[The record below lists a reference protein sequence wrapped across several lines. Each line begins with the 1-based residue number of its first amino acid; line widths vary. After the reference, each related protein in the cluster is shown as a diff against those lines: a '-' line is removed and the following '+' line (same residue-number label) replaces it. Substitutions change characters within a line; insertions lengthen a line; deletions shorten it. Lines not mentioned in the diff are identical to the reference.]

1 MICNQGNSIKR
12 MTRHQTLTAIVE
24 QSLTPLKPLLEG
36 DSISE
41 IMANADG
48 TVWIEESS
56 GCWTTDITLS
66 DGERRAA
73 AQAIAR
79 SVDQEVSEDRPLC
92 DARLPDG
99 SRVAISF
106 PPVSVGGIALTIR
119 KFRRKAVPLPD
130 EWALTLLR
138 ALRERKTILVSGATS
153 SGKTTLLN
161 SLAVNCLEDRLV
173 IIEDTAELQIPE
185 SANCVR
191 LEAKREMPGAPE
203 VTIRHLVRHAM
214 RNRPD
219 RIIVGEFRG
228 AEAYDALKAMNTGHG
243 GTMSTIHAESP
254 LGALQ
259 QFAAY
264 AMEANTG
271 IPYDSICQRIVKAIQ
286 LVVQMGRQDGRR
298 VVTEIARPRWN
309 GTGFSVEPVEI
320 ARATG
325 G

>member
-1 MICNQGNSIKR
+1 MNRQN
-12 MTRHQTLTAIVE
+12 TLTAIVE

-56 GCWTTDITLS
+56 GCYQTDITLS

-79 SVDQEVSEDRPLC
+79 SVDQEVSDDRPLC

-119 KFRRKAVPLPD
+119 KFRKRGFTLD
-130 EWALTLLR
+130 ELVQADTMTQGQAICLSTALKIGMSILL
-138 ALRERKTILVSGATS
+138 SGATG

-161 SLAVNCLEDRLV
+161 AMLRECPDERLAV
-173 IIEDTAELQIPE
+173 IEDTAELQIPE
-185 SANCVR
+185 GANCVR

-264 AMEANTG
+264 AMEAGTG
-271 IPYDSICQRIVKAIQ
+271 IPYDSICERIVKAIQ
-286 LVVQMGRQDGRR
+286 LVVQMGRDGSRR
-298 VVTEIARPRWN
+298 VVTEIARPRWVN
-309 GTGFSVEPVEI
+309 GRFGVEPVEMGK
-320 ARATG
+320 AANG
-325 G
+325 